1 MLSFFVQEVTRY
13 RPATREVR
21 GSTVFDWDNA
31 SHETIKN
38 CNVQQSGTSLDQQ
51 GRFAVMDGLTL
62 YAPPGSDIQAG
73 DRIEYAGKT
82 YVIDGDPREWVS
94 PTGTVST
101 VQCPLKRWEG

>member
-1 MLSFFVQEVTRY
+1 MLSFFTQEVTRL
-13 RPATREVR
+13 RPVLVDVR
-21 GSTVFDWDNA
+21 GTVVPDWSNPDILKI
-31 SHETIKN
+31 TG

-73 DRIEYAGKT
+73 DRIKYDGKT
-82 YVIDGDPREWVS
+82 YTIDGDPREWAS
-94 PTGTVST
+94 PTGVVST